1 MSKDKTSGTQMK
13 ISVICTM
20 YEVSVL
26 FITEMEEC
34 QKHQT
39 LWSNNH
45 FYHRQLHVTSSE
57 FYGLNNLHT
66 YPYGV

>member
-20 YEVSVL
+20 YEVSDL
-26 FITEMEEC
+26 FITDMEGC
-34 QKHQT
+34 QEYHN

-45 FYHRQLHVTSSE
+45 FIIE
-57 FYGLNNLHT
+57 NCM
-66 YPYGV
+66 